1 MEKERKRLLFF
12 LKQLTMNS
20 KKKKPVTVK
29 SFIGD
34 HAKYD
39 EHGGYIWGID
49 EKGGHQMIGEVRGWG
64 AIQNLFKT
72 HSEAADFQDSLGMF
86 ITEAINEKLKSM

>member
-1 MEKERKRLLFF
+1 
-12 LKQLTMNS
+12 MNS
-20 KKKKPVTVK
+20 KIKKTVTVQ

-39 EHGGYIWGID
+39 EHGGFIWGVD
-49 EKGGHQMIGEVRGWG
+49 KKGDMQIIGEVRGWG

-72 HSEAADFQDSLGMF
+72 QSEAADFQDNLGMF
-86 ITEAINEKLKSM
+86 IAEAINEKLKSMNVS